1 MAKLSRVLWLLLAIG
16 GTMAQAKSQ
25 TITIGLAHLSVG
37 APKDTVISQLSSSF
51 TLRDHGSTLD
61 VMTKGAP
68 PIRYVAHISFKS
80 DKLVE
85 VIKDCSPDDQQKG
98 VETVQALY
106 GLIANFVQEG
116 NQNCTLSL
124 AESHEPV
131 FEGKSAFIVCGKKYV
146 KVTLIH
152 SAQWVDSVIL
162 DEVLSADSK

>member
-1 MAKLSRVLWLLLAIG
+1 MATLPRVFWLILVIG
-16 GTMAQAKSQ
+16 GATAQGQSQ
-25 TITIGLAHLSVG
+25 TITIGSAHFTVG
-37 APKDTVISQLSSSF
+37 APKDIVISQLSSGF

-61 VMTKGAP
+61 VLTKVP
-68 PIRYVAHISFKS
+68 PSRYVAHISFKS
-80 DKLVE
+80 DRLDE
-85 VIKDCSPDDQQKG
+85 VIKDWSPNDQQKG
-98 VETVQALY
+98 VETVEALY

-116 NQNCTLSL
+116 NQNCTLAL
-124 AESHEPV
+124 GESHEPG